1 MENIFFHKATP
12 RRHEE
17 KHKQP
22 GLWFLTA
29 LLFLHAATF
38 LAQLPTIYE
47 FANFVFFDP
56 GVTLRTDKLL
66 EQGYVPTVDFG
77 YPYSLLPL
85 ILGRAFFA
93 LTSRTP
99 AAYILFM
106 FLAEAAV
113 LIGLWRLAKN
123 FGWLIAVFVLAAI
136 PHAIIPVYVHL
147 THPLE
152 AALIVHTIA
161 DLAVGRRARALA
173 IATVCLFV
181 KPAMAYVLGFLILAL
196 AILQLLRQHEN
207 LKSFFYFLRPAIIT
221 GAACLTISSA
231 YFGLI
236 PTISA
241 LIPTNGAQSYKAL
254 GFGFFA
260 NGKTFWLPKLG
271 SATQFAQYYAT
282 TPAGFWI
289 ICTLLIAAFGLLS
302 LWNSIQPL
310 CAPSAFFAPL
320 RLKKLC
326 GVLFSSHSFVSSSCD
341 FVEEKSETLIVIA
354 VCHFT
359 FLFTFFGWPG
369 SWTYYSSL
377 LVAGTALGLAT
388 FRVRP
393 ALILAMILI
402 ALAGNFE
409 RYQITANAWKW
420 MKRSPESAGL
430 WAFQNQRDEWNH
442 ARALAGDR
450 RIFYF
455 NNGCAELLYPNI
467 DSPVSFFL
475 SPDQQAPIEFD
486 RIRQQLDQATIV
498 VTFNQAT
505 VLDPWNWPE
514 FAAQREKFEETW
526 QGVYVTVHER
536 KRQ

>member
-1 MENIFFHKATP
+1 MTDQPLVLSPSAEQNKP
-12 RRHEE
+12 RHF
-17 KHKQP
+17 
-22 GLWFLTA
+22 WFLA
-29 LLFLHAATF
+29 LLLSAHAATF

-66 EQGYVPTVDFG
+66 AQGYVPTVDFG

-85 ILGRAFFA
+85 ILGRVFFA
-93 LTSRTP
+93 LASRTP

-106 FLAEAAV
+106 FLTEAAI
-113 LIGLWRLAKN
+113 LAGLWRLARQG
-123 FGWLIAVFVLAAI
+123 GWLIAAFVIASM

-161 DLAVGRRARALA
+161 DLAAGRRARALA
-173 IATVCLFV
+173 LATACLFV
-181 KPAMAYVLGFLILAL
+181 KPSMAYVLGFLIIVL
-196 AILQLLRQHEN
+196 AIVHLVRQRDHW
-207 LKSFFYFLRPAIIT
+207 KSFFPFLRPAIIT
-221 GAACLTISSA
+221 GAACLTISSV
-231 YFGLI
+231 YFGLV
-236 PTISA
+236 PTVSA

-254 GFGFFA
+254 GFGFFG
-260 NGKTFWLPKLG
+260 NGRTFWLPKLG
-271 SATQFAQYYAT
+271 SAAQFAKYYSQ

-289 ICTLLIAAFGLLS
+289 VCTLLIAVFGMISLL
-302 LWNSIQPL
+302 
-310 CAPSAFFAPL
+310 
-320 RLKKLC
+320 KL
-326 GVLFSSHSFVSSSCD
+326 LNNPN
-341 FVEEKSETLIVIA
+341 EKHETIVIVA
-354 VCHFT
+354 VCHFV

-377 LVAGTALGLAT
+377 LVAGTTLGLKT

-393 ALILAMILI
+393 VLIALIILI

-409 RYQITANAWKW
+409 RYQITVNAWKW

-430 WAFQNQRDEWNH
+430 WAFQNQQEEWNH
-442 ARALAGDR
+442 ARALAGER

-467 DSPVSFFL
+467 DSPISFFL

-486 RIRQQLDQATIV
+486 RIRRQLDQATVV
-498 VTFNQAT
+498 VTFNQAP

-514 FAAQREKFEETW
+514 FATQREKFEETW
-526 QGVYVTVHER
+526 RGVYVTVHER